1 MRRLCSPIT
10 FEAIDSA
17 VGPADPCT
25 IIHCDFRPLDMQ
37 LLAQRNTNSDL
48 LWSARHPATQ
58 RSSAQLT
65 IRDGLRYK
73 DAIDWTWLEAY
84 CRRGHHSIP
93 ASLTFVYFAR
103 GHHGAH
109 VACLIDMCTFLSF
122 DEWSSMISS
131 PPAIANVVTR
141 LRNQGILKF
150 WILPAWPRVH
160 ASETESKWIQAFQRC
175 QMGALNVSK
184 LSAAKKL
191 SAEREAAAALQK
203 LKRKAVDDEMQK
215 QRNARPRRDSVFATG
230 FEVASRVEFD
240 NSALSAL
247 QALNSPYKA
256 AALAIAAKSN
266 SIVLQRVSQS
276 RPLR

>member
-1 MRRLCSPIT
+1 
-10 FEAIDSA
+10 
-17 VGPADPCT
+17 
-25 IIHCDFRPLDMQ
+25 
-37 LLAQRNTNSDL
+37 
-48 LWSARHPATQ
+48 
-58 RSSAQLT
+58 
-65 IRDGLRYK
+65 
-73 DAIDWTWLEAY
+73 
-84 CRRGHHSIP
+84 
-93 ASLTFVYFAR
+93 
-103 GHHGAH
+103 
-109 VACLIDMCTFLSF
+109 
-122 DEWSSMISS
+122 
-131 PPAIANVVTR
+131 
-141 LRNQGILKF
+141 
-150 WILPAWPRVH
+150 
-160 ASETESKWIQAFQRC
+160 
-175 QMGALNVSK
+175 MGALNVSK